1 MKEYLILTR
10 QPSSLNLSATVF
22 QPYYLKKHTFKT
34 YEEALEF
41 AGTLNFGVTIYESI
55 AETEINHT
63 VTRLK
68 NAPK

>member
-10 QPSSLNLSATVF
+10 QPSLNLAATVF